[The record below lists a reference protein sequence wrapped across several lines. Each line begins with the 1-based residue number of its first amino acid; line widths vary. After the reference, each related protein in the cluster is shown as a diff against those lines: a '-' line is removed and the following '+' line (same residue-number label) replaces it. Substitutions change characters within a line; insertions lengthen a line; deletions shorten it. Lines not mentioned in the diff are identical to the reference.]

1 VPVSASLILGVSV
14 LLQFAAAALALRL
27 IKVSGGRTAWW
38 VIAAAIGLMAL
49 RRGVVLW
56 RLLANNLEHRLD
68 PSVELGALG
77 VSLLLVAGIASIG
90 PLFVRLT
97 DSEQALKKERD
108 FMAGVADTVGA
119 LVVVLDREGRIVR
132 FNRQC
137 EQTTGYASEE
147 VEGRPFWEPF
157 LIPEEVEPVKAVF
170 AQLTA
175 GDFPSQHEN
184 YWLTKAGGRR
194 LIAWSN
200 TALVDAA
207 GNVEHVIATGIDVTE
222 HRAADEALRQA
233 SEELERRV
241 ERRTAQLSATNERLT
256 RESADRARAE
266 GAVLESQIALQRS
279 NEELERVLNTIGD
292 GVMVLDASHR
302 LVRANRRVCEM
313 LQYSSAELLG
323 KEPSFWTHPESL
335 SRMGQELAKRQRG
348 EVSAYEA
355 KYVRKD
361 GSFFHGLATGA
372 AVLDAQGRPAGA
384 VGCIKDITDRK
395 RAEQQLAEQAAEL
408 ARSNTELEQFAYV
421 ASHDLQEPLRKVRAF
436 GDRLNV
442 KFGELLP
449 EQGRDY
455 LGRMVNAS
463 ERMQTLINDLLQYS
477 RVTTKAQPFAP
488 VDLNEVARQVVS
500 DLEIQIERQHGRVEI
515 DALPTIDAD
524 HTQLRQVLQNL
535 VGNALKFRQEAAD
548 PIVHVR
554 GEIVRADETEEG
566 GGAQPA
572 ELFRLTVQDN
582 GIGFDQKHAERIF
595 GVFQRLHG
603 RDAYEGT
610 GMGLAI
616 CRKIAERHGG
626 SLAATSVLGEG
637 ATFALTLPVE
647 QPEGIGGEFEN

>member
-1 VPVSASLILGVSV
+1 
-14 LLQFAAAALALRL
+14 
-27 IKVSGGRTAWW
+27 
-38 VIAAAIGLMAL
+38 
-49 RRGVVLW
+49 
-56 RLLANNLEHRLD
+56 
-68 PSVELGALG
+68 
-77 VSLLLVAGIASIG
+77 
-90 PLFVRLT
+90 
-97 DSEQALKKERD
+97 
-108 FMAGVADTVGA
+108 
-119 LVVVLDREGRIVR
+119 
-132 FNRQC
+132 
-137 EQTTGYASEE
+137 
-147 VEGRPFWEPF
+147 
-157 LIPEEVEPVKAVF
+157 
-170 AQLTA
+170 
-175 GDFPSQHEN
+175 
-184 YWLTKAGGRR
+184 
-194 LIAWSN
+194 
-200 TALVDAA
+200 
-207 GNVEHVIATGIDVTE
+207 VEHVIATGIDVTE

>member
-1 VPVSASLILGVSV
+1 MSV
-14 LLQFAAAALALRL
+14 LLQFTAAALALRL

-38 VIAAAIGLMAL
+38 VIAAAISLMAV

-56 RLLANNLEHRLD
+56 RLLADNLGHRLD
-68 PSVELGALG
+68 PAVELGTLG

-90 PLFVRLT
+90 PLFTRLT
-97 DSEQALKKERD
+97 DSEQTLKQERD
-108 FMAGVADTVGA
+108 FIAGVADTVGA

-147 VEGRPFWEPF
+147 VEGQPFWDPF
-157 LIPEEVEPVKAVF
+157 LVPEEIEPVKAVF

-175 GDFPSQHEN
+175 GDFPGQHEN
-184 YWLTKAGGRR
+184 YWLTKDGRRR

-200 TALVDAA
+200 TALVGAD

-222 HRAADEALRQA
+222 HRAADEALLQA

-241 ERRTAQLSATNERLT
+241 ERRTAELSAANERLT
-256 RESADRARAE
+256 REVAERQRAE
-266 GAVLESQIALQRS
+266 EALRDSQTALQRS

-292 GVMVLDASHR
+292 GVMVLDSGHR
-302 LVRANRRVCEM
+302 LVRANRRICEL
-313 LQYSSAELLG
+313 LQYTEAELRG
-323 KEPSFWTHPESL
+323 KDPSFWTHPESL
-335 SRMGQELAKRQRG
+335 SRMGQELEKRQRG

-361 GSFFHGLATGA
+361 GSFFHGLATGVA
-372 AVLDAQGRPAGA
+372 ILDAQGKPAGA
-384 VGCIKDITDRK
+384 VGCIKDISDRK
-395 RAEQQLAEQAAEL
+395 RAEQQLAEQAEEL
-408 ARSNTELEQFAYV
+408 ARSNAELEQFAYV

-436 GDRLNV
+436 GDRLNA
-442 KFGELLP
+442 KFGGLLP

-455 LGRMVNAS
+455 LARMVNAS

-488 VDLNEVARQVVS
+488 VDLNEIARQVVS
-500 DLEIQIERQHGRVEI
+500 DLELQVERQHGRIEVGS
-515 DALPTIDAD
+515 LPTIDAD

-535 VGNALKFRQEAAD
+535 IGNALKFRRQTED
-548 PIVHVR
+548 PVVQVR
-554 GEIVRADETEEG
+554 GEVVPAGEMASGES
-566 GGAQPA
+566 AQSA
-572 ELFRLTVQDN
+572 ELLQLTVEDN
-582 GIGFDQKHAERIF
+582 GIGFDRKHAERIF

-626 SLAATSVLGEG
+626 SLTADSAPGKGT
-637 ATFALTLPVE
+637 TFTLTLPVE
-647 QPEGIGGEFEN
+647 QPEGIGEKFEN

>member
-1 VPVSASLILGVSV
+1 
-14 LLQFAAAALALRL
+14 
-27 IKVSGGRTAWW
+27 
-38 VIAAAIGLMAL
+38 
-49 RRGVVLW
+49 
-56 RLLANNLEHRLD
+56 
-68 PSVELGALG
+68 
-77 VSLLLVAGIASIG
+77 
-90 PLFVRLT
+90 
-97 DSEQALKKERD
+97 
-108 FMAGVADTVGA
+108 
-119 LVVVLDREGRIVR
+119 
-132 FNRQC
+132 
-137 EQTTGYASEE
+137 
-147 VEGRPFWEPF
+147 
-157 LIPEEVEPVKAVF
+157 
-170 AQLTA
+170 
-175 GDFPSQHEN
+175 
-184 YWLTKAGGRR
+184 
-194 LIAWSN
+194 
-200 TALVDAA
+200 
-207 GNVEHVIATGIDVTE
+207 
-222 HRAADEALRQA
+222 
-233 SEELERRV
+233 
-241 ERRTAQLSATNERLT
+241 
-256 RESADRARAE
+256 
-266 GAVLESQIALQRS
+266 
-279 NEELERVLNTIGD
+279 VLNTIGD